1 MGQTLIPDPPTARTS
16 QRLIRWAESRNPAPH
31 LFQQE
36 PSSFRT
42 GGQTPESGSAPTQ
55 LSLPRSLRLTRSLT
69 GFPLSRA
76 VASCVHLEGSRPRSS
91 LGLHPRLRSRPDCG
105 SAPGTPRPGPA
116 PGMVHTPCGSAPPPA
131 LRPPRPR
138 AAPPPAAPPAPPPT
152 VAPPPGSRPQ
162 RRLCGAPRWPR
173 ALCSC
178 SRPPARRSR
187 LSWRRTQRRR
197 RREGRSRDPQFRHP
211 PGEPHGALSRLLA
224 PWAVPEALRTAPACR
239 GRRARR
245 GPPPGHRVPGPRRRP
260 AQ

>member
-76 VASCVHLEGSRPRSS
+76 VASGVHLEGSRPRSS

-116 PGMVHTPCGSAPPPA
+116 PGMVHTPCGSARPRLFVRPA
-131 LRPPRPR
+131 PAQLRPLQLRPPRPR
-138 AAPPPAAPPAPPPT
+138 LWLRPRAPGPSGGSAAPPGGPARSAVAPARQPAAHGCRGGGRRGDAAGRGGVEIPSSAIPRANPT
-152 VAPPPGSRPQ
+152 EPCLASWPPGPSQ
-162 RRLCGAPRWPR
+162 RR
-173 ALCSC
+173 
-178 SRPPARRSR
+178 
-187 LSWRRTQRRR
+187 
-197 RREGRSRDPQFRHP
+197 
-211 PGEPHGALSRLLA
+211 
-224 PWAVPEALRTAPACR
+224 
-239 GRRARR
+239 
-245 GPPPGHRVPGPRRRP
+245 
-260 AQ
+260 